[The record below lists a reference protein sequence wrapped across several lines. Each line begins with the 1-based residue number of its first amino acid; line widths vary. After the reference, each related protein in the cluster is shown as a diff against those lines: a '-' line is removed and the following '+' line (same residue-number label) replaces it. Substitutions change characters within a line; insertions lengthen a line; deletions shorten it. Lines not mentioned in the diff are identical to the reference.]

1 MKSRFGEPERLAVSF
16 SMSPMPR
23 KEFCWRLTLNESEP
37 VNLGVGREIVIK
49 DLVHLIAD
57 LTGFRGKIRFD
68 PPSRMASP
76 AVPDSSRAEREFG
89 FKARTSL
96 EDGLRKTVEW
106 YSKQRGW

>member
-1 MKSRFGEPERLAVSF
+1 MSF
-16 SMSPMPR
+16 STSATSVAQP
-23 KEFCWRLTLNESEP
+23 EDAG
-37 VNLGVGREIVIK
+37 LGVGREILIK

-68 PPSRMASP
+68 TTKPNGQPRRC
-76 AVPDSSRAEREFG
+76 VDSSRAEREFG